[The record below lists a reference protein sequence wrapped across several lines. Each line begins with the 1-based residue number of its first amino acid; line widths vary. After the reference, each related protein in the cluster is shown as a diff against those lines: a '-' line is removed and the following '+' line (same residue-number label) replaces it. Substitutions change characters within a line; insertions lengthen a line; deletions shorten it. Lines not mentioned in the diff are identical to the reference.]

1 MKINDIDYK
10 RVNVIQ
16 GEHAVSSNPGDCLT
30 TILGSCVATC
40 LYDPVAKLGGMNHF
54 LLPGGGQAVS
64 YGTNSYGLNAM
75 EMLINGL
82 LKKGA
87 KRSRFE
93 AKIFGGAR
101 IIEGLT
107 NVGQKNGM
115 FATEFLAFEGI
126 NCVSK
131 SLGGTM
137 ARRIRFWP
145 TTGRVQ
151 MKFLAPETLPLPVTK
166 PPATSVAVN
175 ELELF

>member
-1 MKINDIDYK
+1 MKINNITYN
-10 RVNVIQ
+10 RLNVIQ
-16 GEHAVSSNPGDCLT
+16 GEHAVSSKPTDCLT

-54 LLPGGGQAVS
+54 LLPGGGQADS
-64 YGTNSYGLNAM
+64 YDANSYGLNAM
-75 EMLINGL
+75 EILINGL

-87 KRSRFE
+87 KRNRFE

-101 IIEGLT
+101 IIDGLT
-107 NVGQKNGM
+107 DIGQKNAE
-115 FATEFLAFEGI
+115 FAAEFLAFEGI
-126 NCVSK
+126 ACVSK

-145 TTGRVQ
+145 TDGRVQ
-151 MKFLAPETLPLPVTK
+151 MKLLAPERVTLPSAK
-166 PPATSVAVN
+166 PPVKPVSVN